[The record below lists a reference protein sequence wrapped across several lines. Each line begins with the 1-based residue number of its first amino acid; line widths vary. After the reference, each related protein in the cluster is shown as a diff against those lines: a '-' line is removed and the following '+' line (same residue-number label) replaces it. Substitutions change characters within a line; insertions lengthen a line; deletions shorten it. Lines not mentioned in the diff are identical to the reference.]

1 MSEVTSQRRDSSV
14 RRSHYPRFMQQGL
27 FDQPTE
33 IDFTKD
39 PYAEKRESGRR
50 LAQEFVIDEA
60 QGFDLMLT
68 YGSET
73 AARNALIQRWY
84 RDEVGRRDE
93 AA

>member
-1 MSEVTSQRRDSSV
+1 
-14 RRSHYPRFMQQGL
+14 MQPGL
-27 FDQPTE
+27 FDQPPE
-33 IDFTKD
+33 IDFTRD
-39 PYAEKRESGRR
+39 PYAAKRESGRR

-60 QGFDLMLT
+60 QGFDLILA

-84 RDEVGRRDE
+84 RDEVERRDE

>member
-1 MSEVTSQRRDSSV
+1 
-14 RRSHYPRFMQQGL
+14 MQQGL

-50 LAQEFVIDEA
+50 LTLEFVIDEA
-60 QGFDLMLT
+60 QGFDLILA

-84 RDEVGRRDE
+84 RDEVERRDN